1 MSYVRMP
8 AVSGL
13 FYTSE
18 AKQLEGE
25 IRTYLNNTL
34 NSSVRLEFPSPKALI
49 VPHAGYIYSG
59 IVAAA
64 AYNAIE
70 PSLVSRIVLLGPSHK
85 IPLKGIALSSAAYFR
100 TPFGDVA
107 TDQADFNTLLELPY
121 VEVNDQAHTH
131 EHSLEVQIPFL
142 QAVLGGFNLLPVVV
156 GVTAP
161 ADVALFLDNVWGGD
175 ETLIIVSSD
184 LSHYHHYQEASCLD
198 RETGDKIL
206 RFDTDIKGEEACG
219 CYAVNGL
226 LYAAKKRRLRVKELA
241 MASSGDTAGDK
252 ERVVGYGS
260 YAFG

>member
-18 AKQLEGE
+18 AKILACEVE
-25 IRTYLNNTL
+25 SYLND
-34 NSSVRLEFPSPKALI
+34 SSVESQLSEPKALI

-64 AYNAIE
+64 AFNTIK
-70 PSLVSRIVLLGPSHK
+70 SSFVSRVVLLGPSHK
-85 IPLKGIALSSAAYFR
+85 VPLKGIALSSAAYFR
-100 TPFGDVA
+100 TPLGDVA
-107 TDQADFNTLLELPY
+107 TDRANVDSLLKLPY
-121 VEVNDQAHTH
+121 VEVNDQAHLH

-142 QAVLGGFNLLPVVV
+142 QMVLGSFAVLPVVV
-156 GVTAP
+156 GGVAP
-161 ADVALFLDNVWGGD
+161 DDVALFLDHVWGGD
-175 ETLIIVSSD
+175 ETLIVVSSD
-184 LSHYHHYQEASCLD
+184 LSHYHRYHEACRLD

-206 RFDTDIKGEEACG
+206 RFDTDIQGEEACG

-226 LYAAKKRRLRVKELA
+226 LCAAKKRGMRVKELA

-252 ERVVGYGS
+252 ECVVGYGS
-260 YAFG
+260 YAFS